1 VKAQHTPFK
10 VAFAAALAFA
20 LGFLGFDFGP
30 ALTYISTNFGRQ
42 KRIPKLQTLSALPWD
57 SVIFVLAWKKS
68 KLERLLL

>member
-30 ALTYISTNFGRQ
+30 ALTYISTNF
-42 KRIPKLQTLSALPWD
+42 
-57 SVIFVLAWKKS
+57 
-68 KLERLLL
+68 